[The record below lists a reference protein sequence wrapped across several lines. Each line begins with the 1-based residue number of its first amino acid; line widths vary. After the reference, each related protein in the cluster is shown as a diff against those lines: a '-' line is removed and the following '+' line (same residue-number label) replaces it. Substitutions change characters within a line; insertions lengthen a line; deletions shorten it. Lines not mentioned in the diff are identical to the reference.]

1 MASPARATSALAVFF
16 TLQASQWCCLS
27 LALWYLIVSNEHLW
41 TLSKT
46 KDKSKKIKVEEK
58 KNDLCERLFEFAVR
72 VIEFLKTLPYSPE
85 NKTIRTQLSKSA
97 CSSGANYEESQAGS
111 SKADFNNKVRISLR
125 EMRESNYWL
134 RIVKRTVKE
143 VNMTEMDYLIK
154 ESGELKNIL
163 GSIVQKSR

>member
-1 MASPARATSALAVFF
+1 MP
-16 TLQASQWCCLS
+16 
-27 LALWYLIVSNEHLW
+27 IG
-41 TLSKT
+41 KT

-72 VIEFLKTLPYSPE
+72 VIEFLKTLPYTPE

-111 SKADFNNKVRISLR
+111 SKADFSNKVRISLR

-134 RIVKRTVKE
+134 RIIKRTVKNINIKE
-143 VNMTEMDYLIK
+143 LDYLIK
-154 ESGELKNIL
+154 ESFELKNIL
-163 GSIVQKSR
+163 GSIAQKFR